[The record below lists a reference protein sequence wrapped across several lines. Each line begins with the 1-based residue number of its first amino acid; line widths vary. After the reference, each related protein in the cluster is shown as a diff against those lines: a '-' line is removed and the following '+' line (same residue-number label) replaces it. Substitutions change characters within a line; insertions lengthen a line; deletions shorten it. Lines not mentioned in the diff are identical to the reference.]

1 VDGQGFVLLDDI
13 LAKPFYRREKITK
26 DIIDKLNESSSR
38 RRFELQ
44 SRLDG
49 KTYIRALYGH
59 SIPIQNPIEV
69 KKPLEIP
76 QNVSDAKA
84 QEICDK
90 LPEKYQEEDNK
101 SNIEEIKLEQSDELV
116 KRYGQQKCQLD
127 EIVLLDLEAQC
138 LSNKKLHPQ
147 EIIEMTAVII
157 NVFSKE
163 ITDTFHTYVKPSV
176 HTKLDPFCIDLTGVT
191 QEQADNGIPLQEA
204 MNQFEQFLEK
214 YLMLDGNWSFITFG
228 GWDLKTCL
236 PSECKHKGIA
246 TKKPL
251 TILY

>member
-1 VDGQGFVLLDDI
+1 VINFQKNI
-13 LAKPFYRREKITK
+13 KKRTAK
-26 DIIDKLNESSSR
+26 N
-38 RRFELQ
+38 
-44 SRLDG
+44 
-49 KTYIRALYGH
+49 
-59 SIPIQNPIEV
+59 
-69 KKPLEIP
+69 
-76 QNVSDAKA
+76 
-84 QEICDK
+84 
-90 LPEKYQEEDNK
+90 
-101 SNIEEIKLEQSDELV
+101 NIEEIKLEQSDELV

-138 LSNKKLHPQ
+138 LSDKKIHPQ

-214 YLMLDGNWSFITFG
+214 YLILDGNWSFITFG

-246 TKKPL
+246 TKNHLQYYINLKEEFPFPKGDKL
-251 TILY
+251 SHNIKMMMQILNLNKDDKVIYKWKSADKITKIIQTLLQKGTTFTNQMVKYIGFNEVNQRAMEYSFPKK